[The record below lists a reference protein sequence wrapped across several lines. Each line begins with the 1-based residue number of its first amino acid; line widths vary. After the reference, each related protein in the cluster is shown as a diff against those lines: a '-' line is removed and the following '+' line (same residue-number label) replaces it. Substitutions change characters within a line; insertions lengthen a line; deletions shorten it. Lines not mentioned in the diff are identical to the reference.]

1 VNIVIAAWHLR
12 DFNVGM
18 GRYCRGLIEALG
30 RVDRVNHY
38 EILMPDD
45 TVRFPVRPN
54 MRYRRI
60 RVPIFKRRFWEQ
72 VAPWLAGPHDLLHF
86 PHDSCV
92 AWKRAKFVATVH
104 DVKPMLFPA
113 LAQRRNLYSLIESML
128 VGDKWSKID
137 HVVTVSDCSRRDILT
152 HLHVPAHRL
161 TVVHNGID
169 LERFTPGTG
178 QGRAEGRRPFVLTV
192 AGGDRTKNVEMLV
205 EAFGRLPLTI
215 REGHDLMLVGD
226 FRRRPELRVRTVQL
240 GLEKQTLFPGVVDDD
255 RLIELYREAAAFV
268 FPSRYEGFGLPVLEA
283 MACGCPVISSNASSL
298 PEVAGDAALLVEPSD
313 TEGAARALARV
324 LSDPEL
330 ARDLRARGPARAAQ
344 FSWDRTAKEMIAVYK
359 KVIEGICAS

>member
-12 DFNVGM
+12 NFNVGL

-30 RVDRVNHY
+30 RVDPVNRY

-45 TVRFPVRPN
+45 TVQFPARPN

-60 RVPIFKRRFWEQ
+60 RFPIFKRRLWEQ
-72 VAPWLAGPHDLLHF
+72 IAPWLAGPHDLLHF

-104 DVKPMLFPA
+104 DVKPLLFPV
-113 LAQRRNLYSLIESML
+113 LAQGRNLNSFIESVL
-128 VGDKWSKID
+128 VGDKWAKID
-137 HVVTVSDCSRRDILT
+137 HVVTDSDCSRRDILA
-152 HLHVPAHRL
+152 HLHVPAHHL
-161 TVVHNGID
+161 TVVHPGID

-178 QGRAEGRRPFVLTV
+178 QGWPERRRPFVLSV
-192 AGGDRTKNVEMLV
+192 AGGDWTKNVETLV

-226 FRRRPELRVRTVQL
+226 VGRRPGLRARAAQL
-240 GLEKQTLFPGVVDDD
+240 GLEKQTLFPGVVDDN
-255 RLIELYREAAAFV
+255 RLIELYRQAAAFV

-298 PEVAGDAALLVEPSD
+298 PEVAGDAALMVEPTD
-313 TEGAARALARV
+313 QEGVARALTQV
-324 LSDPEL
+324 LSDSDL

-344 FSWDRTAKEMIAVYK
+344 FSWDRTARAMIAVYK
-359 KVIEGICAS
+359 KVIEGICVS